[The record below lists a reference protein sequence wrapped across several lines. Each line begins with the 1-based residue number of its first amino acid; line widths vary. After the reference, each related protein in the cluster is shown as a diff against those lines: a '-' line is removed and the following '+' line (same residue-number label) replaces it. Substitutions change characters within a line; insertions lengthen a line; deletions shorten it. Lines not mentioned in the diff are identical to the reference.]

1 VFALFH
7 ALTGLACIV
16 SCRRR
21 IFSGARD
28 AVFLGLLPIASAAF
42 LVWMVVKCLITA
54 PATQVWSMIGIII
67 AGLVMMVIS
76 RFWLRSPFFA
86 VPRESDHGQT
96 AKAT

>member
-1 VFALFH
+1 
-7 ALTGLACIV
+7 
-16 SCRRR
+16 
-21 IFSGARD
+21 
-28 AVFLGLLPIASAAF
+28 
-42 LVWMVVKCLITA
+42 VKYLITA